1 MLQFGVNPLPETFVV
16 KKMVALGFGQL
27 LITFEFVAADGAVI
41 RSSTLLRL
49 EFVIDLH

>member
-1 MLQFGVNPLPETFVV
+1 ME
-16 KKMVALGFGQL
+16 KMVALSFGQL

-49 EFVIDLH
+49 EFVIDLR